1 VCRERLW
8 KKGGKEKEGGNFK
21 SIFNVRTTRMT
32 MLVVKKTSLGYI
44 ITMRI
49 WNQGTIR

>member
-1 VCRERLW
+1 
-8 KKGGKEKEGGNFK
+8 
-21 SIFNVRTTRMT
+21 MT

-49 WNQGTIR
+49 WNQGTIRWETPTTSAECSRV